1 MSGEGEPRVDSVV
14 FSAAAN
20 LDEAT
25 VQRLKDE
32 FGLELKVRASRAV
45 IDNVLN
51 RIGDVAVVYFDK
63 SYPGFDKVFDKTSP
77 GSEVIDV
84 INPVELHGRIRDIE
98 SRLGRLAGPQ

>member
-1 MSGEGEPRVDSVV
+1 MSGEGEPRMDSVV
-14 FSAAAN
+14 FAAPAN

-32 FGLELKVRASRAV
+32 FGLDLRVRASRAV
-45 IDNVLN
+45 IDNVLD

-77 GSEVIDV
+77 GSEVMDV
-84 INPVELHGRIRDIE
+84 INPVDLRNRINDIE
-98 SRLGRLAGPQ
+98 SRIGRLAGPQ